1 MPFPSGTLIH
11 AHSSSH
17 PSHCS
22 FNANPPPGGQVT
34 VFRHIVIFRNL
45 ENTIIHNLYK
55 CLKLN
60 KLNIIINLIAQFHHV
75 LGYLLTHCFP

>member
-1 MPFPSGTLIH
+1 M
-11 AHSSSH
+11 
-17 PSHCS
+17 
-22 FNANPPPGGQVT
+22 T

-45 ENTIIHNLYK
+45 ENTIIHSLYK